1 MKGRKFKTVV
11 IIFFLCIITALFM
24 FPIYWF
30 ITTSLKQTKDIW
42 VMPIKWFFTPT
53 LNNYAEVVKNAPLP
67 FLNSVIVT
75 VFSILISFVFGLP
88 CAYALGRFS
97 IKYKENIAVTFLSQF
112 MLPPMALIVAF
123 YIFFNSLHLLG
134 TRFNLIL
141 AYVTFDLPLVVWLMK
156 DYFEGIPK
164 EIDEAAL
171 VDGCSPFGSFFR
183 VSLPLAKPGV
193 MVAGIMCFIFTWNE
207 YLYAIILT
215 KRNTQTLPLLLGLF
229 YRQYEVAWGSI
240 AALGIITILPVVFFG
255 ILIQRRLVR
264 GLTLGALKE

>member
-1 MKGRKFKTVV
+1 
-11 IIFFLCIITALFM
+11 
-24 FPIYWF
+24 
-30 ITTSLKQTKDIW
+30 
-42 VMPIKWFFTPT
+42 
-53 LNNYAEVVKNAPLP
+53 
-67 FLNSVIVT
+67 
-75 VFSILISFVFGLP
+75 
-88 CAYALGRFS
+88 
-97 IKYKENIAVTFLSQF
+97 
-112 MLPPMALIVAF
+112 
-123 YIFFNSLHLLG
+123 
-134 TRFNLIL
+134 
-141 AYVTFDLPLVVWLMK
+141 MK